1 MKQNLNSILK
11 VVSGILKT
19 ENKFGNFVPLNLLQ
33 KETKMSKNKIK
44 PILEVLIDEKFIVSP
59 KEEFYLR
66 VK

>member
-11 VVSGILKT
+11 VVNGILKT
-19 ENKFGNFVPLNLLQ
+19 ENKWGNFVPLNLLQ

-44 PILEVLIDEKFIVSP
+44 PILEILIDEKFITSP

-66 VK
+66 V